1 MLCGCGPAGLGCAR
15 RGWALRLAQDLCTR
29 CWIFAEDQ
37 VPGLFRHPIH
47 VQEDL
52 QCGCRKT
59 LGRKFLAPRC
69 GGSRGATD
77 VPPSHRALPESG
89 SSRTQLDLRAGREQL
104 GGAPRR
110 VRVVSDVEVALSS
123 EPSTFGSAYRPAG
136 GCRRFLYRRPW
147 KRCDFPAH
155 PPGCLVRKKPS
166 PRSRIRPR
174 DVSADQLGLL
184 PGHRT
189 GHPHLDR
196 GKCGV
201 AGNCETAA

>member
-1 MLCGCGPAGLGCAR
+1 MWGLIKLCPMGCEDK
-15 RGWALRLAQDLCTR
+15 GWTELHWVPQLR
-29 CWIFAEDQ
+29 
-37 VPGLFRHPIH
+37 
-47 VQEDL
+47 
-52 QCGCRKT
+52 
-59 LGRKFLAPRC
+59 
-69 GGSRGATD
+69 
-77 VPPSHRALPESG
+77 
-89 SSRTQLDLRAGREQL
+89 
-104 GGAPRR
+104 
-110 VRVVSDVEVALSS
+110 
-123 EPSTFGSAYRPAG
+123 AG

-196 GKCGV
+196 GNV
-201 AGNCETAA
+201 AWLATVKQLHSRLLQFQGGNCRIESYEPRFVETSVTSLLWKVLSCAWSFRESGDKEQPKGSGKCD